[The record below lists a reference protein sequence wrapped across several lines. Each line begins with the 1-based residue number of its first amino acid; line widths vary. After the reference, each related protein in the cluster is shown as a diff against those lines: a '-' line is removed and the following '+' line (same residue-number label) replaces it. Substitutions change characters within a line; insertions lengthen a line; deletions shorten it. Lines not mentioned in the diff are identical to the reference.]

1 MTREAARWEEPRAL
15 NAYLAS
21 SLALHCLAAGGFL
34 RLWPAGPRKPAAVYT
49 VDFVGPSATIL
60 SAAPAPPAS
69 SPALQ
74 APAAPA
80 ASAPQA
86 EFDEFGRRK
95 RRRRQLV
102 LPRPSL
108 LRGFRESPAAP
119 KALEAA
125 SPRDNARSQ
134 EPPPAAA
141 QPSPQGPAASPPGDA
156 GVATDMPNFPYP
168 WYISQVRSALWNQ
181 WSSRMPKERGECV
194 VVFSLLPDGR
204 VVDLRTEVS
213 SGDAAFDLFALSV
226 VQDAGPYPPLPRGFR
241 EPFLKIHVTLK
252 SQ

>member
-21 SLALHCLAAGGFL
+21 SLALHLLVAAGFL
-34 RLWPAGPRKPAAVYT
+34 RLWPAGLRKPAAVYT

-60 SAAPAPPAS
+60 SAAPKAS
-69 SPALQ
+69 ESATPALQ

-80 ASAPQA
+80 APAPQA

-108 LRGFRESPAAP
+108 LRGFRERP
-119 KALEAA
+119 
-125 SPRDNARSQ
+125 Q
-134 EPPPAAA
+134 EPPPSAAPA
-141 QPSPQGPAASPPGDA
+141 QPAPQAPAAGPPGEA

-181 WSSRMPKERGECV
+181 WSSHMPKERGECV
-194 VVFSLLPDGR
+194 VVFALLPNGR

-213 SGDAAFDLFALSV
+213 SGDAAFDLTALSV

-252 SQ
+252 SR